1 MNCIQV
7 LLLLFSHS
15 VISNSWYPMD
25 CSLTGFPVPGI
36 SQARILKWG
45 AISLSRWSCWL
56 RDQTHVSCFARGS
69 FITEPPRKPTT
80 LKCTVDVFFFMEE
93 GPRKANIYQCYD
105 VTWACP
111 TLSPKCLVDILPN
124 GHFFTKTPSA
134 SYKSITLLPFL
145 PY

>member
-1 MNCIQV
+1 
-7 LLLLFSHS
+7 
-15 VISNSWYPMD
+15 
-25 CSLTGFPVPGI
+25 
-36 SQARILKWG
+36 
-45 AISLSRWSCWL
+45 
-56 RDQTHVSCFARGS
+56 
-69 FITEPPRKPTT
+69 
-80 LKCTVDVFFFMEE
+80 MEE

-145 PY
+145 PYYNSHVFIFVIHKTELQVDHELN